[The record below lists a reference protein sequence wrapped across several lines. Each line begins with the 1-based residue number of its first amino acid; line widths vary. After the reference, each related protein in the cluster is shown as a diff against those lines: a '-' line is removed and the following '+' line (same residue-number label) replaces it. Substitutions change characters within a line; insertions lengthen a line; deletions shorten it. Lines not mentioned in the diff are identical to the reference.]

1 MNDTKKSDVSEK
13 RPYLK
18 QRHSPHDAPRR
29 RSLPHDPPHFI
40 GTADAVFFI
49 TVSSQPKGTN
59 QLCKPDV
66 AEAVY
71 RSVQHYHAKH
81 FWSVPILLLMP
92 DHLHLLAKFSPEG
105 GMKKLIRNWKRYLAN
120 ESGII
125 WQRDFFDHR
134 LRSDESLSNKAAYI
148 LQNPVRAGLINQS
161 EDWPYQFRLV

>member
-1 MNDTKKSDVSEK
+1 VNDKNESDVSEK

-18 QRHSPHDAPRR
+18 RMRSLQHATRR

-49 TVSSQPKGTN
+49 TISCQPKGTN

-66 AEAVY
+66 ASAVF
-71 RSVQHYHAKH
+71 RSVQHYYKNH

-92 DHLHLLAKFSPEG
+92 DHLHMLAKFSPEV

-120 ESGII
+120 ESGIV

-134 LRSDESLSNKAAYI
+134 LRGDESLSNKATYI
-148 LQNPVRAGLINQS
+148 LQNPVRAGLVDQS
-161 EDWPYQFRLV
+161 QDWPYQFRLV